1 MYHQTMTGCKRSHS
15 SKIIIETA
23 VFQLCQPHCD
33 LDLSDSKSICLCAT
47 LGHNAACAT
56 LGHNAACAT
65 LGHNAALQYHVLLH
79 KVQQSGRYCMGKYW
93 LKFWTFIV
101 TLTLNTATHY
111 FHWTLWL
118 ITSTIY
124 LKYTTQVWLQIII
137 NFRSR
142 YGHILIIHNPPNDT
156 GQWL

>member
-23 VFQLCQPHCD
+23 IFQLCEPHCD

-65 LGHNAALQYHVLLH
+65 LGHNAACATLGHNAACASLGHNAALQYHV
-79 KVQQSGRYCMGKYW
+79 
-93 LKFWTFIV
+93 
-101 TLTLNTATHY
+101 
-111 FHWTLWL
+111 
-118 ITSTIY
+118 
-124 LKYTTQVWLQIII
+124 
-137 NFRSR
+137 
-142 YGHILIIHNPPNDT
+142 
-156 GQWL
+156 